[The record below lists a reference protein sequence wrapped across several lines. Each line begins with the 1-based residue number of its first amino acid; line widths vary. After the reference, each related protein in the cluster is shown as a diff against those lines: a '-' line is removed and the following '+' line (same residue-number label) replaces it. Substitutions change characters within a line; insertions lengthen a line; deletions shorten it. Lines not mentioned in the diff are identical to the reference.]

1 MNALHGLVVT
11 APRELPETLQGLSG
25 PRLVRTCAGFRP
37 GAVVGPT
44 QATKMALRSLAVR
57 SLALQQEVKE
67 LDRQIEHLAHAACP
81 ALLGV
86 YGTGAHTAGALLLA
100 VGDNP
105 ERLRSEAAFAKLCGV
120 SPVEASSGKVKRH
133 RLNRGGD
140 RQANSGLHR
149 IVMVRLRWRHQP
161 TIDYLTSRTAE
172 GSPSARSSDASS
184 ATSLV
189 RSTGC
194 SLKADR

>member
-1 MNALHGLVVT
+1 MRRGKSDPADADAAASAVISGEANGVPRSGEGAVEIRVLRVARTTAIRSRTQAVNALHGLVVT
-11 APRELPETLQGLSG
+11 APRELRETLQGLSG

-105 ERLRSEAAFAKLCGV
+105 E
-120 SPVEASSGKVKRH
+120 
-133 RLNRGGD
+133 
-140 RQANSGLHR
+140 
-149 IVMVRLRWRHQP
+149 
-161 TIDYLTSRTAE
+161 
-172 GSPSARSSDASS
+172 
-184 ATSLV
+184 
-189 RSTGC
+189 
-194 SLKADR
+194 